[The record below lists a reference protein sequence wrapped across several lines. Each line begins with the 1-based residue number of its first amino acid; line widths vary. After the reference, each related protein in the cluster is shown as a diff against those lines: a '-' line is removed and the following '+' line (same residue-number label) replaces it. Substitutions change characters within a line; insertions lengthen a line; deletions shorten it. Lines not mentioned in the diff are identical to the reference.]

1 LAAKYYLT
9 SAEQGDIIGMHW
21 MGVFMHEGFGVSKN
35 LEKAVEYLSSAGDQ
49 GNG

>member
-1 LAAKYYLT
+1 
-9 SAEQGDIIGMHW
+9 

-35 LEKAVEYLSSAGDQ
+35 LGKAVEYLSSSGDQ

>member
-1 LAAKYYLT
+1 
-9 SAEQGDIIGMHW
+9 

-35 LEKAVEYLSSAGDQ
+35 LGKAVEYLSSAGDQ